1 MYITTF
7 NYAGT
12 GNLIKRSQVTYFLQA
27 AHLFDYMSRSKE
39 RFDNDLSQAFNE
51 ILEQKTEDLDRD
63 LTTRKSNF
71 DLNLESEKKAWFED
85 AQTKIDTIIANKVSE
100 IESVVSNFT
109 DQIAANL
116 KRDLP
121 NIVHD
126 ENVINLLIETLKKEV
141 QDKAG
146 ALHLERLEQGD
157 SIELRI
163 ENDDEVVSINTE
175 EIILSLKKCL
185 DTVSS

>member
-51 ILEQKTEDLDRD
+51 ILEQKTEDLDKD
-63 LTTRKSNF
+63 LVTRRNNF
-71 DLNLESEKKAWFED
+71 DLNLESEKTAWFED
-85 AQTKIDTIIANKVSE
+85 AQTKLDTIIANKVSE
-100 IESVVSNFT
+100 VENAVSNFT
-109 DQIAANL
+109 DQITENL
-116 KRDLP
+116 KRNLP
-121 NIVHD
+121 SIVHD

-141 QDKAG
+141 KENAG
-146 ALHLERLEQGD
+146 AMHLERLDHGD

-163 ENDDEVVSINTE
+163 ENDNEVVSINTE